1 MWATAGSGRSVL
13 FMFTRWQTP
22 PILARPSETIR
33 LAGHDVELF
42 YESGRLRMAAWRSGG
57 TRGWVTNT
65 LRNELSD
72 RTLVALAR
80 SCLRG

>member
-13 FMFTRWQTP
+13 FTFTRWQEP
-22 PILARPSETIR
+22 PILEHPSETIR

-42 YESGRLRMAAWRSGG
+42 YESGRLRMVAWDEGR
-57 TRGWVTNT
+57 TRGWITNT
-65 LRNELSD
+65 LRNELPD
-72 RTLVALAR
+72 RALVALAR